1 MTGKRPSVSST
12 RPSGDV
18 IPGPAWEGMRRYEA
32 YPTIRSRGG
41 LPGLPRVAVLAGAL
55 GIAALAL
62 FMLPALLGIGGGGGS
77 GGSPSPSRPVAT
89 PSAEITP
96 QPEPSAQVY
105 LIKEKDTLSKVA
117 KRFGITLDELLAAN
131 PDIKDPDKISIGQQ
145 IIIPLP
151 VEDGAAPSESAAT

>member
-1 MTGKRPSVSST
+1 
-12 RPSGDV
+12 
-18 IPGPAWEGMRRYEA
+18 MRRYEA

-41 LPGLPRVAVLAGAL
+41 LPGLPRVAVMAGAL

-62 FMLPALLGIGGGGGS
+62 FMLPALLGIGGGGDGRLAECQS
-77 GGSPSPSRPVAT
+77 TGRHAQP
-89 PSAEITP
+89 EITP

-117 KRFGITLDELLAAN
+117 KRFGLTLDELLAAN

-151 VEDGAAPSESAAT
+151 VEDGAAPSESAATP